1 MGLGTGSIAC
11 LLWVRLRDVG
21 ECLDGPVKKVLL
33 PFYPVADAISVWEK
47 SVPLNKSGLSR
58 YLARA

>member
-11 LLWVRLRDVG
+11 LLWVRLRNEGEYLDV
-21 ECLDGPVKKVLL
+21 PVKKVFL
-33 PFYPVADAISVWEK
+33 PFYPAADAISVWEK